1 MLPNVHVILIIES
14 DQPTADMYRRE
25 LSREYC
31 VLTSTDTPTIFEILQ
46 TQSLSAI
53 VLEPALQGGQGWHL
67 FSEIQQVNSWKSIP
81 VILCTTLDERQR
93 GIDLGAAAYLVKP
106 TLPST
111 LRDTLRHV
119 IHKS

>member
-14 DQPTADMYRRE
+14 DQLTADMYRRE

-53 VLEPALQGGQGWHL
+53 VLEPALQGGQGWQL
-67 FSEIQQVNSWKSIP
+67 FSEIQRVNNWKSIP
-81 VILCTTLDERQR
+81 IILCTTLDERQR

-111 LRDTLRHV
+111 LRDTLRRV
-119 IHKS
+119 IQKS